1 MKTKMKFSKKILSI
15 ILALVMVIGMLP
27 MTAFA
32 ASEAPT
38 WDELGAIT
46 YADGATQYLQ
56 YENRLYKIE
65 YSNILDST
73 RIAFTRTGSGES
85 KNLAI
90 SSNGLGLLYQANS
103 YKARTEHMPKTPGE
117 SLVCYAD
124 GETAGYIVE
133 KDKPVVTITCMAV
146 GDPTWTWDGTSSA
159 TATFISEDGS
169 VSMTVKAA
177 ITSSEE
183 PAATCLEKNTVTYT
197 AAATANG
204 KKYTDTKTGEG
215 KQGPHNY
222 VYSVLGNTVTET
234 CANDCGHSAKAT
246 LTTPQKSYT
255 YTGKSIMPAVLT
267 FDEKWK
273 GKKTSYTDYKDN
285 VDVGIATVTSDPAG
299 IIVTTTFEIKA
310 ADIAGATI
318 TFDPKGA
325 SYHGIMQKPA
335 VLVAW
340 NGKQLKE
347 NTDYTLLWD
356 KSGFIDAD
364 DYTVTVTGKGNF
376 EGTKDAVFR
385 INPAEIQD
393 AVVTLEKD
401 TFVYDGQPH
410 KPTAIVFFEGEILT
424 EGVDYELY
432 YVSSDRV
439 MKHDNGKPVKFFGT
453 GKENSDSI
461 NAGQYYAVV
470 FGKGNFAD
478 NGKFAY
484 APYTIEK
491 ATVTE
496 PTVAEKPFNGSVQT
510 ADITDT
516 NLYTVVKNDGGIG
529 VHHDNYDVI
538 LELKDAA
545 NYKWSST
552 DDAQVTLKF
561 VITRATNEWT
571 VTPSLSG
578 WTYGETAKVPVGAA
592 KFSDVSVEYT
602 GTANDG
608 TTYSSITA
616 PTKAGNYTAAFIVAE
631 TEDYTG
637 LEASVDFTVAK
648 ADYDMSGA
656 RWNYNSAFWYD
667 GNEHKVEVTGLPN
680 GVAAIGYTGNT
691 ATDVGS
697 YTAKVTLSY
706 DTDNYNAPVMTDL
719 NWKIQ
724 VNNTPAVNDS
734 NSPTTG
740 DNSSPWLWFAL
751 LFASCAGG
759 LGIFIVKK
767 SMDKVSYVY
776 RDGKNILT
784 ILKKLQ

>member
-1 MKTKMKFSKKILSI
+1 MKTKMNFSKKILSI

-32 ASEAPT
+32 AAEATPLKGSGSA
-38 WDELGAIT
+38 ELIS
-46 YADGATQYLQ
+46 YEDGVTCYKKH
-56 YENRLYKIE
+56 ENYLYKVTCTNLKSITHVRFS
-65 YSNILDST
+65 YSS
-73 RIAFTRTGSGES
+73 S
-85 KNLAI
+85 
-90 SSNGLGLLYQANS
+90 SSNKPLVLFITSNSFIYLYHSNS
-103 YKARTEHMPKTPGE
+103 YKLKLEELPKVPGE
-117 SLVCYAD
+117 VMY
-124 GETAGYIVE
+124 GYTDNWVIDP
-133 KDKPVVTITCMAV
+133 KKPVVTITCMAV

-159 TATFISEDGS
+159 TAVFTSQDGNAM
-169 VSMTVKAA
+169 MTVDAA
-177 ITSSEE
+177 ITSTTQ
-183 PAATCLEKNTVTYT
+183 AAASCLKKDVVTYT
-197 AAATANG
+197 ASATANG
-204 KKYTDTKTGEG
+204 AAYTDTKTVDGEP
-215 KQGPHNY
+215 GPHSLEY
-222 VYSVLGNTVTET
+222 TVAGNTLTET
-234 CANDCGHSAKAT
+234 CANSCGHSAKAT

-255 YTGKSIMPAVLT
+255 YTGGFIMPAVLT
-267 FDEKWK
+267 FDENWK
-273 GKKTSYTDYKDN
+273 GKKASYTDYKDN

-325 SYHGIMQKPA
+325 SYHGIMQKPT
-335 VLVAW
+335 VLVVW

-401 TFVYDGQPH
+401 TFIYDGQPH

-439 MKHDNGKPVKFFGT
+439 IKHDNGKPVKFFGT

-491 ATVTE
+491 AIVTE
-496 PTVAEKPFNGSVQT
+496 PTVAEKPFSGSVQT

-516 NLYTVVKNDGGIG
+516 YLYTVVKNDGGIG

-592 KFSDVSVEYT
+592 KFGEVSVEYT

-637 LEASVDFTVAK
+637 LEASVDFTIAK

-656 RWNYNSAFWYD
+656 RWNYNSAFQYD

-680 GVAAIGYTGNT
+680 GVAASGYTGNT
-691 ATDVGS
+691 ATDAGS
-697 YTAKVTLSY
+697 YIAKVTLSY
-706 DTDNYNAPVMTDL
+706 DADNYNAPVMTDL

-751 LFASCAGG
+751 LFVFGAVG
-759 LGIFIVKK
+759 LGSILNGRKIRTANKK
-767 SMDKVSYVY
+767 
-776 RDGKNILT
+776 
-784 ILKKLQ
+784 